1 MVQPQK
7 DPLRALSEQ
16 EEQELQRLV
25 KATSE
30 RLDVVRRAKAVL
42 AVAAGRPFTEA
53 AHEAGVKSGDGVGKL
68 VKRFNEHGLAALSI
82 AAGAGR
88 KPTYTYE
95 QAEAAGIVQLNEDEA
110 GPYQAIPQPG
120 DSWQPEGHPVLQ
132 PHEYERRGT
141 AKLLTLFRPA
151 TGILN
156 AKGVLSVTNA
166 VLHPWLKEELV
177 VMLTEIEKAHPREGL
192 PPEAERPLY
201 AQWRTWLWPHESDEG
216 LPPLRIILVLDNL
229 AGHLSYDLVQW
240 FA

>member
-42 AVAAGRPFTEA
+42 AVAAGQPFTEA

-88 KPTYTYE
+88 KPTYTSE
-95 QAEAAGIVQLNEDEA
+95 QQARILQEVQRTPDRREDGTATWSLSTLQQALRKTGLPDIARETIRQVLHEA
-110 GPYQAIPQPG
+110 GYSYQHTR
-120 DSWQPEGHPVLQ
+120 SWCRTGYALRKRKSGTVTTYDEQTPE
-132 PHEYERRGT
+132 
-141 AKLLTLFRPA
+141 K
-151 TGILN
+151 
-156 AKGVLSVTNA
+156 K
-166 VLHPWLKEELV
+166 
-177 VMLTEIEKAHPREGL
+177 
-192 PPEAERPLY
+192 
-201 AQWRTWLWPHESDEG
+201 D
-216 LPPLRIILVLDNL
+216 
-229 AGHLSYDLVQW
+229 
-240 FA
+240 